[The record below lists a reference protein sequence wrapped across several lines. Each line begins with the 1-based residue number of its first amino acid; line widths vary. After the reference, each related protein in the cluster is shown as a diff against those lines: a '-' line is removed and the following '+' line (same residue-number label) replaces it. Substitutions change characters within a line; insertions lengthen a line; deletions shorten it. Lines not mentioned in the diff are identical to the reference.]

1 LLQLPSETA
10 DALAALTEAER
21 TAEELSP
28 ERRIAMTHQ
37 TQHDPRFLAMNHRVL
52 TLWLLGATDEA
63 LALCDDLLV
72 ATGRDGTPVDQAS
85 AHYFHALVAAL
96 GEDPHRAAT
105 SSGRG
110 LDIARAHGLSYWTA
124 MLQVCQSW
132 AQQQTGK
139 PGALDRLESAVAELR
154 ERRLLIRL
162 PLHVG
167 LLAQAQHSSGAIED
181 ARKTLRSSAAEIES
195 RGEFAYAGRNLPF
208 TRLRPRTS
216 VS

>member
-1 LLQLPSETA
+1 
-10 DALAALTEAER
+10 
-21 TAEELSP
+21 
-28 ERRIAMTHQ
+28 
-37 TQHDPRFLAMNHRVL
+37 
-52 TLWLLGATDEA
+52 
-63 LALCDDLLV
+63 V

-132 AQQQTGK
+132 AQQQTGE
-139 PGALDRLESAVAELR
+139 PGALSCLESAVAELR
-154 ERRLLIRL
+154 ERPLLIRL
-162 PLHVG
+162 PLHLG

-195 RGEFAYAGRNLPF
+195 RGEFAYVSRNLPF